1 MQEMTR
7 RAALKG
13 TAADRLRE
21 LRLSYGYET
30 AASFARAIGYSPA
43 RYQRCE
49 RSFPYYSTD
58 MTKLGLAIE
67 RVGPVSFDWLLFG
80 KPEWAGSL
88 FARAALRVRNGVSAE
103 KAITAFRQEFTAAM
117 WEREERQAQEG

>member
-1 MQEMTR
+1 MTTRQER
-7 RAALKG
+7 RDEVAA
-13 TAADRLRE
+13 RLRE

-43 RYQRCE
+43 RYQRYE

-58 MTKLGLAIE
+58 MTRLGLAIM

-80 KPEWAGSL
+80 KPEWAGQL
-88 FARAALRVRNGVSAE
+88 FARAGLRVRNGISAH
-103 KAITAFRQEFTAAM
+103 KATDAYWRENKLA
-117 WEREERQAQEG
+117 WLRHEERQAREG